1 MGKKYGF
8 SFSWKRAVGISAAK
22 GRISRQIGVPLTR
35 SGRQR
40 MVGRAMGCCV
50 ALIVI
55 LGVTLAIAAFAFGWI
70 KF

>member
-8 SFSWKRAVGISAAK
+8 SFSWKRAVGISGTKA
-22 GRISRQIGVPLTR
+22 RISRKIGVPLTR

-50 ALIVI
+50 PALGFIA
-55 LGVTLAIAAFAFGWI
+55 AIAVCLMIGLWLFS
-70 KF
+70 